1 MKVSSYKEKLSRADY
16 NISSL
21 LPCLLSETKISQEK
35 KKNPEQLEPILEIQN
50 KSLVSE
56 FHTQKP

>member
-35 KKNPEQLEPILEIQN
+35 KK
-50 KSLVSE
+50 KSWTAGT
-56 FHTQKP
+56 HPRDTK